1 MGNHVEFISRDV
13 TTSQNMRTENV
24 GNGRLSPPPY
34 IKFFLWARGTEK
46 GVNVFWEKHF
56 GARKLLGDL
65 SATVMHTYRVL
76 VPV

>member
-34 IKFFLWARGTEK
+34 IKKENIYPHICINGVVGLQDCGT
-46 GVNVFWEKHF
+46 
-56 GARKLLGDL
+56 GAMHLGKTIWC
-65 SATVMHTYRVL
+65 AKVT
-76 VPV
+76 